1 MYIIPALD
9 RTFSKLPG
17 SEKESSR
24 KLEELEKRAP
34 SPLILTLTLPTPVLS
49 GIYSYTRIVHNN
61 IIMSII
67 SNSTTGD

>member
-9 RTFSKLPG
+9 RTFSELPG
-17 SEKESSR
+17 SEKESDR

-49 GIYSYTRIVHNN
+49 GIYSNTHIVHN
-61 IIMSII
+61 IMSII